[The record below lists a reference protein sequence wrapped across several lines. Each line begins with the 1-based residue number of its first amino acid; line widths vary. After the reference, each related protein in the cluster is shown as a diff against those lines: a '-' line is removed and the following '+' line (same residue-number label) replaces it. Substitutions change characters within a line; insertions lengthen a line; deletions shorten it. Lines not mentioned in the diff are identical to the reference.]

1 MLTVNMIVDN
11 KRGIDANE
19 GIGWSLYS
27 LLYKQ

>member
-11 KRGIDANE
+11 KERGNA
-19 GIGWSLYS
+19 IGVPRSLYS